1 MRGNRLWTVLGIA
14 LLAGL
19 VATYLL
25 MPERGVPDDAPSLD
39 EMAREIGAP
48 IMQNLQHGHIPGR
61 SGEVMLVPK
70 PHSYIIG
77 EWDLTTLTSGT
88 PTLTNSHPNPWDY
101 IAQVPLILYGPPYVA
116 EGEQVR
122 RKVDIA
128 DIAPTY
134 AALLG
139 MDALDA
145 DGKVLTEAVADSP
158 SKAPKL
164 IFTVILDGGGWNAL
178 QEHPDSWPTIQRLR
192 EGGTDYLNA
201 DIGSAPSITGA
212 LHATMGTGVYP
223 TTHGIPGNQMRG
235 ADGKNT
241 DTWLEN
247 ADPRYLEVPT
257 VSELWDEQNDNQP
270 VVGTV
275 SYEGWHL
282 GMIGHGAYRDGG
294 DKDIAVLWQ
303 QEEERWYVNEDYYE
317 LPAYLRPD
325 TEPTLR
331 AYEDA
336 LDERDAIPDGLWF
349 GHDLEEIRD
358 PVVRP
363 GSPAFVQLTGDAVV
377 DVIKKEGL
385 GRDATTDL
393 FWVEMKMPDFAGHR
407 WTMDGPEEADVLR
420 ETDTQL
426 ARFKAQ
432 LDRSVGRGNYVM
444 VISAD
449 HGQQPLP
456 DIYAGWR
463 INSQELLA
471 DIETRFG
478 DILEKVTTTDLF
490 VDLGAVESE
499 EVDLEDVAR
508 YLGTYTIGDNIPD
521 DATGAESVPEARL
534 DDTIFAG
541 AFPTEF
547 FQSVTPTDMQS
558 YGPGTYPESRLD
570 RFAPAPSAGDE

>member
-19 VATYLL
+19 VAAYLS

-48 IMQNLQHGHIPGR
+48 IMENLQHGHVPGR

-116 EGEQVR
+116 VGEQVR
-122 RKVDIA
+122 RQVDIA

-139 MDALDA
+139 MNALDA
-145 DGKVLTEAVADSP
+145 DGEVLTEAVADSP
-158 SKAPKL
+158 NKAPKL

-257 VSELWDEQNDNQP
+257 VSELWDEQNDNEP

-303 QEEERWYVNEDYYE
+303 QDEERWYINEDYYE
-317 LPAYLRPD
+317 LPSYLRPD
-325 TEPTLR
+325 TEPALS
-331 AYEDA
+331 AYEDT

-349 GHDLEEIRD
+349 GHDLDEIRD
-358 PVVRP
+358 PVVCP

-377 DVIKKEGL
+377 DVIKKERL
-385 GRDATTDL
+385 GRDAVTDL

-420 ETDTQL
+420 ETDKQL

-432 LDRSVGRGNYVM
+432 LDRSVGRGNYVLA
-444 VISAD
+444 ISAD

-490 VDLGAVESE
+490 VDLEAVESE
-499 EVDLEDVAR
+499 GVDLEDVAR
-508 YLGTYTIGDNIPD
+508 YLGTYTIGDNVPD

-534 DDTIFAG
+534 DDTLFAG

-547 FQSVTPTDMQS
+547 FQSATPADMQG

-570 RFAPAPSAGDE
+570 RFAPAPSTGDE